1 MAPVWLDVVDETV
14 RVCAAHGRA
23 DLVRRLAQK
32 RAQLLDPTLRVL
44 VTGEPKQGKSQ
55 LVNALINAPVCPV
68 GDGPT
73 RTVPTVVQHADVPT
87 AALVHTPAGTAAGPA
102 PPPDRTP
109 VPVDELASRIS
120 ANPVA
125 GSDGGSLHAEVGVP
139 RGLLASGLVLVD
151 GPAGADSPG
160 SAGGLGGAG
169 GPGGAGGDPA
179 GRISPEASP
188 ARADVV
194 VLVTDA
200 TRELSV
206 TETDLLLRVAREHPH
221 IVVALTKIDLVPHWR
236 LVADR
241 NRQHLASAGLSAP
254 LVPVSAILR
263 LQAAQANDPAI
274 NAESGFPD
282 LIARLLRSLH
292 AKRELLAPATAGLLV
307 GTVLEQLAAPLRAG
321 LSSAGPSEPLA
332 RLHEAQ
338 RALDQLRRGTTRWQ
352 NTLADEMA
360 NLISDVEY
368 DLRDRTRQILREVED
383 AFDTADPLHAW
394 EPFQS
399 WLDTVCTDAA
409 EANFAWLLQRCDWI
423 ADRVAGHF
431 TGYRAG
437 YRAGEGPGRADLVPR
452 WHVDIP
458 GALSER
464 PATIERPAIERFTPL
479 QKVFTGLRGSYLGV
493 LMFGLATT
501 LAGMPLLNPISL
513 GAGALFAGKSI
524 RDESRSLLKRRQATA
539 KAAAQRHVDD
549 FFLRLNK
556 ECKDTAR
563 WVQHRLRDHYTAVTE
578 QIHDGIVGSARTAK
592 QAADADAVE
601 RDQRHRDIQAQMRRL
616 ATLYEQAQQL
626 AGNRSTTPV
635 EAGTPAVA
643 GLESRA

>member
-14 RVCAAHGRA
+14 RVCAAHDRA

-73 RTVPTVVQHADVPT
+73 RAVPTVVQHADVPT
-87 AALVHTPAGTAAGPA
+87 AALVHTPAGTATGQA
-102 PPPDRTP
+102 PPPNRTP
-109 VPVDELASRIS
+109 VPVDELASRIGAS
-120 ANPVA
+120 PAA

-160 SAGGLGGAG
+160 GGSS
-169 GPGGAGGDPA
+169 GDPA
-179 GRISPEASP
+179 GRVSPEASP

-254 LVPVSAILR
+254 LVPVSATLR

-282 LIARLLRSLH
+282 LIARLLSSLR

-307 GTVLEQLAAPLRAG
+307 GTVVEQLAAPLRAG
-321 LSSAGPSEPLA
+321 LSTAGPSEPVA

-409 EANFAWLLQRCDWI
+409 EANFAWLVQRCDWI

-431 TGYRAG
+431 AG
-437 YRAGEGPGRADLVPR
+437 YRAGEMAGRADLVPQ
-452 WHVDIP
+452 WHVDTP

-464 PATIERPAIERFTPL
+464 LATIERPDIERFTPL

-616 ATLYEQAQQL
+616 ATLYERAQQL
-626 AGNRSTTPV
+626 AGTRSTPPV
-635 EAGTPAVA
+635 EAGSATVP